1 MVFKI
6 KKLKPVFQ
14 TVLLIIFYDIFYLFN
29 WTLNVENGY
38 TKSILHYFE
47 MTTSYNLSS
56 S

>member
-14 TVLLIIFYDIFYLFN
+14 TVLLIIFYDVIYLFN

-38 TKSILHYFE
+38 KKISPALF
-47 MTTSYNLSS
+47 
-56 S
+56 